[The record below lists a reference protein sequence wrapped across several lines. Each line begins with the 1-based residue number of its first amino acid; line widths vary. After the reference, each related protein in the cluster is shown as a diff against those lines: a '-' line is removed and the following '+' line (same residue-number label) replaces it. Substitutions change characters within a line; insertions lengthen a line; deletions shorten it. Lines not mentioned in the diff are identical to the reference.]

1 MKLVGDKLYMFQ
13 LIYDLFGSDIGVLR
27 IFNYVTFRALMAG
40 LTAMVLSFVLGKRII
55 AFLYKLKFS
64 ETVRTDGPQ
73 SHAVKAGTPTM
84 GGLMII
90 STLILSI
97 LLWGNLKNL
106 NLILLTVF
114 SFLFSMLGF
123 RDDYEKA
130 ILKIKGGMKSR
141 VKFLLS
147 VLIAFAFCF
156 TFYFLT
162 GEAHTAGR
170 GVSFTL
176 TDLFLPFIKGPVIN
190 LGILA
195 IPFSILV
202 IIGSS
207 HGVNLTDGL
216 DGLATGTVMIAT
228 ITFGIIAYASGTPI
242 AANYLNIPY
251 LQGAHEYSVFLSAL
265 AGALL
270 GFLWFNTHPAEV
282 FMGDTGSLFL
292 GATLGM
298 IAVMLKK
305 EILLFIL
312 GGIFVA
318 EAISVML
325 QVASFKLTGKRIFKM
340 APLHH
345 HFELMGIKETK
356 IVIRFW
362 IVGVILALFALSTL
376 RIQ

>member
-1 MKLVGDKLYMFQ
+1 MFQ
-13 LIYDLFGSDIGVLR
+13 FIYDLFGNDIGVLR

-40 LTAMVLSFVLGKRII
+40 LTSMFLSFFLGKRII
-55 AFLYKLKFS
+55 HYLYGLKFN
-64 ETVRTDGPQ
+64 ETVRTDGPG

-90 STLILSI
+90 STLVLSV

-106 NLILLTVF
+106 NLVLLTIF

-141 VKFLLS
+141 VKFGLS
-147 VLIAFAFCF
+147 AIIAFGFCF
-156 TFYFLT
+156 IFYYYT
-162 GEAHTAGR
+162 GDFHSEGNKIN
-170 GVSFTL
+170 FTI
-176 TDLFLPFIKGPVIN
+176 TDLFLPFIKGPVIT
-190 LGILA
+190 LGVLA

-228 ITFGIIAYASGTPI
+228 ITLGIIAYASGTPI

-251 LQGAHEYSVFLSAL
+251 LPGAHEYSVFLSAL

-298 IAVMLKK
+298 VAVMLKK

-312 GGIFVA
+312 GGVFVI
-318 EAISVML
+318 EAISVIL
-325 QVASFKLTGKRIFKM
+325 QVGSFKLTGKRIFKM
-340 APLHH
+340 APIHH

-362 IVGVILALFALSTL
+362 IIGVILALFALSTL

>member
-1 MKLVGDKLYMFQ
+1 MFQ
-13 LIYDLFGSDIGVLR
+13 FIYDSFGSDIGFFR

-40 LTAMVLSFVLGKRII
+40 LSSMLFSFFLGKRII
-55 AFLYKLKFS
+55 RFLYNLKFS
-64 ETVRTDGPQ
+64 EQIRNDGPA
-73 SHAVKAGTPTM
+73 SHSIKSGTPTM

-90 STLILSI
+90 LS
-97 LLWGNLKNL
+97 LLLSVFFWGNWKNS

-114 SFLFSMLGF
+114 SILFCLLGF

-141 VKFLLS
+141 IKFTLS
-147 VLIAFAFCF
+147 GLIALAFCVA
-156 TFYFLT
+156 FYFFT
-162 GEAHTAGR
+162 GESQKDGK
-170 GVSFTL
+170 GVNFL
-176 TDLFLPFIKGPVIN
+176 ITDLFLPFYKGPVLN

-207 HGVNLTDGL
+207 HAVNLTDGL
-216 DGLATGTVMIAT
+216 DGLATGTVSIAT
-228 ITFGIIAYASGTPI
+228 ITFAIIAYASGTPI

-251 LQGAHEYSVFLSAL
+251 LAGAHEYAVFLSAL
-265 AGALL
+265 SGALI
-270 GFLWFNTHPAEV
+270 GFLWFNAHPAEV

-298 IAVMLKK
+298 VSIMLKK
-305 EILLFIL
+305 EILLLIL
-312 GGIFVA
+312 GGIFVV
-318 EAISVML
+318 EAVSVIL
-325 QVASFKLTGKRIFKM
+325 QVGYYKLTGKRIFKM
-340 APLHH
+340 APIHH
-345 HFELMGIKETK
+345 HFEMLGMKETK

-362 IVGVILALFALSTL
+362 IISIILALLSLSTL